1 MKMWRNCIV
10 VCCLMLLS
18 ALSFAAEPVGIG
30 FNDVTQVSFA
40 DVPVDG
46 EAVLL
51 TTIDS
56 KQSVIARVTDN
67 IADDPGGDCV
77 ERKPTEPISTGAT
90 LAANHSEVPKAANR
104 GTVV

>member
-1 MKMWRNCIV
+1 MIKNFIFACFV
-10 VCCLMLLS
+10 MLLS

-40 DVPVDG
+40 DAPVAG

-51 TTIDS
+51 TTIDAE
-56 KQSVIARVTDN
+56 QSVIAKVIDN

-77 ERKPTEPISTGAT
+77 ERKPTEPILTGAI
-90 LAANHSEVPKAANR
+90 LAANGSEVPKADNR